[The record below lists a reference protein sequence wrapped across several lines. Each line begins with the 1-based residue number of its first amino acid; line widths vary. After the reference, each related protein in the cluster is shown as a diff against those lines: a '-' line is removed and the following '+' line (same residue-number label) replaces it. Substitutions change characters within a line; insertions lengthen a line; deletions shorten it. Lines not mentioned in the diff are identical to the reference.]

1 MIPGTVTMKS
11 LFALLALATA
21 LTARSQTIR
30 LDGTVTDDKKAPLE
44 MANVMAIN
52 QATKA
57 MDAYAITNDKGR
69 FYLNL
74 KPNTAYT
81 VKLSFLGFKPKE
93 LTINTGTSDMRQE
106 IVMEEGGIELEGV
119 EIVNEMPVSISGD
132 TIVYNADSFKTGTE
146 RKLEDVLKKLPGVQV
161 NADGEVEVEGKKV
174 SKLMVEGK
182 DFFDGDTK
190 LGVKN
195 IPADAVDKV
204 QVLRNYNEISQL
216 KPVENNEESV
226 AMNIKLKDGKKNF
239 WFGDMTAG
247 SGVGHKESRYIVNP
261 KVFYYNPEYS
271 VNLITNFNNIGELPL
286 TMQDY
291 FKFTGGFRAMMRKS
305 NSNFNVSSN
314 DIGLLTLRNNRAKEI
329 ETRFGAANASWSPS
343 KAWTLSGF
351 GIFSSSTNEVETAS
365 RSTVLQTN
373 TTQETT
379 EKALQETRLA
389 MAKLSANYKPSANF
403 QFDYDALIK
412 GSDQGEATDL
422 FQTTRLADGTSTG
435 QQILTDKQQKPFS
448 INQNLSAYWT
458 KSERHIF
465 AFEFQ
470 HLYQQ
475 EDPLY
480 TANLGNNPFP
490 TGNLGIVDEASG
502 RYDLNQ
508 YRFVKTHK
516 ADAKV
521 DYYFVATPKSN
532 INVTIGNT
540 YSRQSFDSRFYQV
553 LDDGSQTA
561 TPSTALNDVDYR
573 YEDVFAAFHYK
584 ILMGKFTFNPGFSV
598 HYYDMHNVQPTVDF
612 SNSFARLLPDFY
624 ALWQIKKSET
634 LTYNFSISNNF
645 TDVNQLITGLLFN
658 SYRNLSTGNPFL
670 GSSTV
675 QTHSLRYFKFNMFN
689 QENIFG
695 NLSYTKTV
703 DGVKSNAIFDGI
715 NQFSRPLNLFYADES
730 LSGNGQYGRSFLRY
744 YKASLTA
751 SVNWSK
757 VNNLFAGQRD
767 TRESFSQ
774 NYTVTAS
781 TNYRKFP
788 NLEVGYTLTMNY
800 YDQNTFTNESPFV
813 RLDYYF
819 LDAFSLSADYQ
830 YNHYQDADNTVDN
843 EYDFLSASLIYQKK
857 DSKWEYKFSA
867 TNLLNTTTLNSDSF
881 SQFITSTQQYRVQP
895 RYLIFSMKYN
905 L

>member
-1 MIPGTVTMKS
+1 MKQ
-11 LFALLALATA
+11 LFIFFLLLGALASNA
-21 LTARSQTIR
+21 QTIR
-30 LDGTVTDDKKAPLE
+30 LDGAVTDEKKQPLE

-81 VKLSFLGFKPKE
+81 LKLSFLGFKPKE
-93 LTINTGTSDMRQE
+93 LTVNTGGSDMRQE

-216 KPVENNEESV
+216 KPVENNEENV

-247 SGVGHKESRYIVNP
+247 SGVGHKDSRYIVNP
-261 KVFYYNPEYS
+261 KVFYYNPTYS
-271 VNLITNFNNIGELPL
+271 LNLITNFNNIGELPL

-291 FKFTGGFRAMMRKS
+291 FKFTGGFRAMMRKG

-314 DIGLLTLRNNRAKEI
+314 DLGLLTLRNNRAKEI

-343 KAWTLSGF
+343 KSWTLSGF
-351 GIFSSSTNEVETAS
+351 GIFSSSTNEVETVS
-365 RSTVLQTN
+365 RNTVLQTN
-373 TTQETT
+373 TTQETA
-379 EKALQETRLA
+379 ENALQETRLG
-389 MAKLSANYKPSANF
+389 MAKLSASYKPSATF

-412 GSDQGEATDL
+412 GSDQSEATDL
-422 FQTTRLADGTSTG
+422 FQTTRLANGSTDA
-435 QQILTDKQQKPFS
+435 QEILTDKKQKPFS

-470 HLYQQ
+470 HLYQD

-480 TANLGNNPFP
+480 TANLGSNPFP
-490 TGNLGIVDEASG
+490 TGNLGIVDQPSG

-508 YRFVKTHK
+508 FRYVKTHK
-516 ADAKV
+516 ADGKI

-532 INVTIGNT
+532 INITLGNT
-540 YSRQSFDSRFYQV
+540 FSRQSFDSRFYQV
-553 LDDGSQTA
+553 LDNGTETI
-561 TPSTALNDVDYR
+561 TPATALNDVDYR

-584 ILMGKFTFNPGFSV
+584 VLSGKFTFNPGFSV
-598 HYYDMHNVQPTVDF
+598 HYYDMHNIQPGIDF

-634 LTYNFSISNNF
+634 LTYNFAISNNF

-658 SYRNLSTGNPFL
+658 SYRSLSTGNPFL

-695 NLSYTKTV
+695 NLTYTKTV
-703 DGVKSNAIFDGI
+703 DGIKSNAVFGGI
-715 NQFSRPLNLFYADES
+715 NQFSQPLNLFYADES
-730 LSGNGQYGRSFLRY
+730 ISGNGAYGRSFLRY
-744 YKASLTA
+744 YKASLSA
-751 SVNWSK
+751 GLNWSK
-757 VNNLFAGQRD
+757 LNNLFAGQRD
-767 TRESFSQ
+767 TREQFTQ
-774 NYTVTAS
+774 NYTVSAS
-781 TNYRKFP
+781 TNYKRFP
-788 NLEVGYTLTMNY
+788 NLEVGYNLSMNY
-800 YDQNTFTNESPFV
+800 YDQNTFTNEAPFV

-819 LDAFSLSADYQ
+819 LNAFSFSADYQ
-830 YNHYQDADNTVDN
+830 YNHYHDADNTVDN

>member
-1 MIPGTVTMKS
+1 MKP
-11 LFALLALATA
+11 LFALLALVTA

-93 LTINTGTSDMRQE
+93 LTINTGSSDMRQE

-412 GSDQGEATDL
+412 GSDQGEVTDL
-422 FQTTRLADGTSTG
+422 FQTTRLADGTSSG

-470 HLYQQ
+470 HLYQE

-553 LDDGSQTA
+553 LDNGSQTA

-584 ILMGKFTFNPGFSV
+584 ILTGKFTFNPGFSV
-598 HYYDMHNVQPTVDF
+598 HYYDMHNIQPTVDF
-612 SNSFARLLPDFY
+612 SNSFVRLLPDFY

-658 SYRNLSTGNPFL
+658 SYRSLSTGNPFL

-695 NLSYTKTV
+695 NLSYVKTV
-703 DGVKSNAIFDGI
+703 DGVKSNSIFDGI

-730 LSGNGQYGRSFLRY
+730 LSGNGMYGRSFLRY
-744 YKASLTA
+744 YKASLSA
-751 SVNWSK
+751 GLNWNKS
-757 VNNLFAGQRD
+757 NNLFVGQRD

-819 LDAFSLSADYQ
+819 LDAFSFSADYQ
-830 YNHYQDADNTVDN
+830 YNHYHDADNTVDN

>member
-1 MIPGTVTMKS
+1 MRQ
-11 LFALLALATA
+11 LFFILLIFAGFSAFA
-21 LTARSQTIR
+21 QTIR
-30 LDGTVTDDKKAPLE
+30 LDGFVTDNAKRPLE
-44 MANVMAIN
+44 MANVMAVN
-52 QATKA
+52 VATKA

-81 VKLSFLGFKPKE
+81 IKLSFLGFKPKE
-93 LTINTGTSDMRQE
+93 MLVTTGGIDMKQD

-174 SKLMVEGK
+174 NKLMVEGK

-216 KPVENNEESV
+216 KSVENNEESV

-247 SGVGHKESRYIVNP
+247 AGVGHKEDRYLVNP

-271 VNLITNFNNIGELPL
+271 VNLITNFNNVGELPL
-286 TMQDY
+286 TIQDY
-291 FKFTGGFRAMMRKS
+291 MKFSGGFRAMMRKG

-314 DIGLLTLRNNRAKEI
+314 DVGMLTLRNNRAKEI
-329 ETRFGAANASWSPS
+329 ESRFGAANLSWNPS

-351 GIFSSSTNEVETAS
+351 GILSSSTNEVETQS
-365 RSTVLQTN
+365 RSTVLETG
-373 TTQETT
+373 TTQESS
-379 EKALQETRLA
+379 EKALQDTRLA
-389 MAKLSANYKPSANF
+389 MVKLSSSYKPNANF
-403 QFDYDALIK
+403 QLDYDALIK
-412 GSDQGEATDL
+412 GSDQNEETNIL
-422 FQTTRLADGTSTG
+422 RTTYLPDGTSNGETIG
-435 QQILTDKQQKPFS
+435 TVKSQQPFS
-448 INQNLSAYWT
+448 INQNLSSYWT
-458 KSERHIF
+458 KNDKHIF
-465 AFEFQ
+465 AFELQ
-470 HLYQQ
+470 HLYQD

-480 TANLGNNPFP
+480 VANLGMNPFP
-490 TGNLGIVDEASG
+490 TGNLGIVDEASR

-508 YRFVKTHK
+508 NRNVRTNKL
-516 ADAKV
+516 DAKV
-521 DYYFVATPKSN
+521 DYYYVATPKSN
-532 INVTIGNT
+532 INLTIGNT
-540 YSRQSFDSRFYQV
+540 YSRQSFDSRFYQI
-553 LDDGSQTA
+553 LDSGA
-561 TPSTALNDVDYR
+561 ETPSTPAAINDVDYR
-573 YEDVFAAFHYK
+573 YEDVFAALHYK
-584 ILMGKFTFNPGFSV
+584 ILMGKFTINPGFSL
-598 HYYDMHNVQPTVDF
+598 HYYDMHNVQPAVDF
-612 SNSFARLLPDFY
+612 SNSFFRLLPDFY

-634 LTYNFSISNNF
+634 LTYNFAISTNF
-645 TDVNQLITGLLFN
+645 TDVNQLVTGLLFN
-658 SYRNLSTGNPFL
+658 SYRNLSTGNQFL

-695 NLSYTKTV
+695 NLSYSKTV
-703 DGVKSNAIFDGI
+703 DGIRSNAIFDGI

-730 LSGNGQYGRSFLRY
+730 ISGNGTYGRSFLKY
-744 YKASLTA
+744 YKASV
-751 SVNWSK
+751 SVSGNWMKS
-757 VNNLFAGQRD
+757 NNLFAGQHD
-767 TRESFSQ
+767 VREQFTQS
-774 NYTVTAS
+774 YTVQAS
-781 TNYRKFP
+781 TNYKKLP
-788 NLEVGYTLTMNY
+788 NLEIGYTRSMNY
-800 YDQNTFTNESPFV
+800 YDENTFNTDSPFV

-819 LDAFSLSADYQ
+819 LDAFSFNADYT
-830 YNHYQDADNTVDN
+830 YNHYFDNDDSVDN

-857 DSKWEYKFSA
+857 DSKWEYKLAA
-867 TNLLNTTTLNSDSF
+867 TNLLNTTSLNSDSF
-881 SQFITSTQQYRVQP
+881 SQYITSTSQYRVQP
-895 RYLIFSMKYN
+895 RYIILSLKYN